1 MWKYVLTRL
10 LQMIFV
16 VLGVAFLIFTILY
29 FVPGNPA
36 ELMLPESATYEDIK
50 QMEIQLG
57 LDKPYFIQLG
67 TFFYDTFIR
76 FDFGISWT
84 YGVPVMEELFSRLP
98 VTLCMGI
105 ATLIISAVVGI
116 PLGVMAATHHG
127 RWQDYGVLGIC
138 MLFVSLPQFWVA
150 LMAVVLFSKELG
162 WLPAYGVGGVE
173 YYVLPVLG
181 GVLNG
186 IANNSRQ
193 TRSSM
198 LEVIRADFITTARA
212 KGQSEKVIVR
222 KHMFPNALMPVI
234 TTLGNN
240 FAHIIAGTTIIE
252 KIFGLPGVGLYLLN
266 GINYRDYPV
275 VRGCTIFFAVFCAVV
290 MLITDLA
297 YAWLDPRIKAQYKNA
312 GRRRVR
318 A

>member
-1 MWKYVLTRL
+1 MWRYVLTRL
-10 LQMIFV
+10 VQMIFV

-50 QMEIQLG
+50 AMEVQLG
-57 LDKPYFIQLG
+57 LDKPYLVQLG
-67 TFFYDTFIR
+67 NFFYDTFIK

-98 VTLCMGI
+98 ITLLMGI

-116 PLGVMAATHHG
+116 PLGVLAATHHG

-162 WLPAYGVGGVE
+162 WLPAYGIGGPQ
-173 YYVLPVLG
+173 YYVLPILG

-312 GRRRVR
+312 GRRRVKT
-318 A
+318 